1 MEGSTTGAGTRTRS
15 DGAKVLDPSDWASYF
30 HELNRRIEHGTDLE
44 ASIEVAG
51 EDVDGTEAERLP
63 LDGIT
68 FEYHDDQIAIGLGG
82 RGRRYPA
89 VLWHFVDHPRQ
100 VWLREHEGLPVSL
113 GIESEDGT
121 YTFVRIRPARAD

>member
-1 MEGSTTGAGTRTRS
+1 MEGSTRGTGTASASEAAR
-15 DGAKVLDPSDWASYF
+15 VLDPSEWSSYF

-44 ASIEVAG
+44 ASIEVTG
-51 EDVDGTEAERLP
+51 EDVDGTEAEHLP

-68 FEYHDDQIAIGLGG
+68 WEHHDDQIAIGLGG

-100 VWLREHEGLPVSL
+100 VWLRENEGLPVSL

-121 YTFVRIRPARAD
+121 YTFVRVRPAR